1 MFQLK
6 WILSIA
12 KDSSVCH
19 FHFKCIKQCLIFLCK
34 LKINHDDEIYKCE
47 FILELGCGRVVTS
60 KDNLRNK
67 GEVWL
72 KCTIKPKN
80 QSQHLL
86 RKITRN
92 EDITPLL
99 SNRIGDFLRGR
110 SFILPSKIILIF
122 FVGNT
127 LSQKCVQISGYIQNA
142 TDKNLSNLGH
152 LIK

>member
-1 MFQLK
+1 MSNFPLQ
-6 WILSIA
+6 
-12 KDSSVCH
+12 
-19 FHFKCIKQCLIFLCK
+19 IKNKPQ
-34 LKINHDDEIYKCE
+34 DEIYKCE

-60 KDNLRNK
+60 KDNLKNK

-152 LIK
+152 LVK